1 MLAPN
6 KCWLRQGYWKSNCL
20 CPKAPSCSP
29 EDFLCSKK
37 SSGCCSCSRP
47 KSCRSCSVML
57 GQGKDLIQHSEDG
70 CSLVWEHRKATL
82 DLDGQMT
89 IIRGSWLL
97 VGVLCLSLPC
107 KSKKQRNK
115 SWSFLFFF
123 LPFFLTFLILFFL
136 LSLLCSE
143 VLTLGTVSYIKHVII
158 WSALI
163 FPKTTAQTASPQPPG
178 HFTPSVISM
187 QTLTPFII
195 LDCS

>member
-115 SWSFLFFF
+115 SWSFLFF
-123 LPFFLTFLILFFL
+123 LSPL
-136 LSLLCSE
+136 LSDLLNSLLPPISSLFWSSYFGNCKLHQTRYHLKCPNLSKDHCTDSE
-143 VLTLGTVSYIKHVII
+143 
-158 WSALI
+158 
-163 FPKTTAQTASPQPPG
+163 SPATWPLYSFC
-178 HFTPSVISM
+178 H
-187 QTLTPFII
+187 
-195 LDCS
+195 